1 MNNSFQ
7 FKRWVS
13 FAVFDGKMGEKQACM
28 SYVGLCPNTPIT
40 YVPPRD
46 TDMTPADI
54 STWNQQRLHEQWAKF
69 GGQVTRVGNWFELTP
84 SEPWNR
90 NCWLVRVDHFPA
102 QSATITT
109 KVKAEAV
116 KQLAHL
122 LSVSECP
129 RPAATKSA
137 TTITAAPDQLN
148 KKGLVTNS
156 ILFCW
161 LLPCADTN

>member
-1 MNNSFQ
+1 MADVLVWIILFNLKDGCHLQ
-7 FKRWVS
+7 ILMERWE
-13 FAVFDGKMGEKQACM
+13 KKQACM
-28 SYVGLCPNTPIT
+28 SYVGLCPKTPIT

-54 STWNQQRLHEQWAKF
+54 STWNQQQGSHKQWANF
-69 GGQVTRVGNWFELTP
+69 GGQVTRVWNWFELTP

-137 TTITAAPDQLN
+137 TTITAAPDQMN
-148 KKGLVTNS
+148 KKRFGH
-156 ILFCW
+156 
-161 LLPCADTN
+161 